1 MTYGLA
7 AVTLSNMAK
16 MKQAKTGP
24 TAGYVKAPSR
34 AGLYAPQSLGERVAD
49 RASAGIGSWKFIII
63 QTFLVIVW
71 VIVNITGLL
80 LRWDPYP
87 FILLNL
93 MFSVQAAYTG
103 PILLLAG
110 NRQATKDRALAER
123 DDAEIGML
131 LKLQQEQCS
140 VLALLQDAQAKH
152 TEILEVLHG
161 REIAVPD
168 RAAPRNGTSAKPTRL

>member
-1 MTYGLA
+1 
-7 AVTLSNMAK
+7 MATNLR
-16 MKQAKTGP
+16 QAKSGP
-24 TAGYVKAPSR
+24 TAGYVQAPSR
-34 AGLYAPQSLGERVAD
+34 VGLYAPRSLGERIAD

-71 VIVNITGLL
+71 ITVNITGLV

-110 NRQATKDRALAER
+110 N
-123 DDAEIGML
+123 
-131 LKLQQEQCS
+131 
-140 VLALLQDAQAKH
+140 
-152 TEILEVLHG
+152 
-161 REIAVPD
+161 
-168 RAAPRNGTSAKPTRL
+168 

>member
-1 MTYGLA
+1 MPITEPPA
-7 AVTLSNMAK
+7 AAP
-16 MKQAKTGP
+16 AADYDDAP
-24 TAGYVKAPSR
+24 TR
-34 AGLYAPQSLGERVAD
+34 AGIYAPRTVGERIAD

-71 VIVNITGLL
+71 VIANVAGFV

-110 NRQATKDRALAER
+110 NRQAAKDRALAER
-123 DDAEIGML
+123 DDAEIGLL

-140 VLALLQDAQAKH
+140 VLALVKDAQTKH
-152 TEILEVLHG
+152 TEILDMLRSQGTQGPAVVRSQHG
-161 REIAVPD
+161 ASGP
-168 RAAPRNGTSAKPTRL
+168 NGHNGGSSAL